1 MRLGN
6 KFCRTNFGRGG
17 TNPRDPQNPCPMFVP
32 LAKTFPNNFAKVSP
46 LFLNDGFTVLLV
58 ETFTFDK
65 LIFVIK
71 VDFKRNFWLIF
82 TAAQLLI
89 GIQTIKHATS

>member
-1 MRLGN
+1 
-6 KFCRTNFGRGG
+6 
-17 TNPRDPQNPCPMFVP
+17 MFVP
-32 LAKTFPNNFAKVSP
+32 LAKTFPNNFANVSP

-71 VDFKRNFWLIF
+71 VDFKGNYWLIF

-89 GIQTIKHATS
+89 GIQTIKRATS